1 MVEALKK
8 SLRDSAAAR
17 WSALAVVSIIM
28 FCGYYFDKATSAF
41 KTALVDTGWTSVDFG
56 FFKSAYGWLNVFAFM
71 LIIGGIILDKKGV
84 RFTGILASLVMV
96 FGVAICWFA
105 LASGFPIKTQVWG
118 AAIGFS
124 FFGMGVEVAGI
135 TVSKVIVKWFK
146 GKELATA
153 MGLQLAGARMGTA
166 VGLAAAMPIALKY
179 GVAAVA
185 LLGLVLLVMGTIA
198 YILYCGMD
206 KKLDASEPQPAVAKE
221 DAFKLK
227 DILEILKN
235 KGFWLI
241 ALLCLI
247 FYSGVFPFLDYAT
260 DLMVQKYHVSESLA
274 GLIPALLP
282 FGNILLTPVFGTI
295 YDRRGKGAS
304 IMILGAFLLVFV
316 HIIFAIPAF
325 SHWLVAV
332 GAMLLLGVAFSLVPS
347 AMWPS
352 VPKLIPEKQLGTAY
366 SMIFFTQNIGLMGV
380 PYLIGWV
387 LDRFCRLPA
396 VDGKIAYNYTLPMII
411 FLCFGVIA
419 VYVAFLLK
427 ADDRKKGYGL
437 EMPNI
442 KRS

>member
-1 MVEALKK
+1 MVDAIRR
-8 SLRDSAAAR
+8 SLRESPAAR

-41 KTALVDTGWTSVDFG
+41 KTAIVATGWTSVDFG

-84 RFTGILASLVMV
+84 RFTGVLASLVMV
-96 FGVAICWFA
+96 FGIATCWIG
-105 LASGFPIKTQVWG
+105 LVSGFPIHTQVWV
-118 AAIGFS
+118 AAIGFA

-146 GKELATA
+146 GKEMATA

-185 LLGLVLLVMGTIA
+185 FLGLVLLLMGTIA

-206 KKLDASEPQPAVAKE
+206 RKLDASEPPVEVSKE
-221 DAFKLK
+221 DAFKLR

-295 YDRRGKGAS
+295 YDRKGKGAS

-316 HIIFAIPAF
+316 HVIFAVPAF

-366 SMIFFTQNIGLMGV
+366 SMIFYIQNIGLMGV

-387 LDRFCRLPA
+387 LDRYCRLPG
-396 VDGKIAYNYTLPMII
+396 VNGKVAYNYTLPMLI
-411 FLCFGVIA
+411 FLSFGIVA
-419 VYVAFLLK
+419 VFVAFLLK

-437 EMPNI
+437 ELPNI
-442 KRS
+442 KR

>member
-1 MVEALKK
+1 MVEAIKK

-17 WSALAVVSIIM
+17 WSALSVVSIIM

-41 KTALVDTGWTSVDFG
+41 KTALVSTGWTSVDFG

-96 FGVAICWFA
+96 FGVALCWIG
-105 LASGFPIKTQVWG
+105 LVSGFPVRTQVWV

-146 GKELATA
+146 GREMATA

-185 LLGLVLLVMGTIA
+185 FLGLVLLVMGTIA

-206 KKLDASEPQPAVAKE
+206 KKLDASEPPAVVAKE
-221 DAFKLK
+221 DAFRLK

-295 YDRRGKGAS
+295 YDRKGKGAS
-304 IMILGAFLLVFV
+304 IMN
-316 HIIFAIPAF
+316 P
-325 SHWLVAV
+325 
-332 GAMLLLGVAFSLVPS
+332 VPMTG
-347 AMWPS
+347 MW
-352 VPKLIPEKQLGTAY
+352 KEW
-366 SMIFFTQNIGLMGV
+366 GL
-380 PYLIGWV
+380 W
-387 LDRFCRLPA
+387 
-396 VDGKIAYNYTLPMII
+396 
-411 FLCFGVIA
+411 
-419 VYVAFLLK
+419 
-427 ADDRKKGYGL
+427 
-437 EMPNI
+437 
-442 KRS
+442 

>member
-1 MVEALKK
+1 MVEAIKK
-8 SLRDSAAAR
+8 SLRESPAAR
-17 WSALAVVSIIM
+17 WSALSVVSIIM

-96 FGVAICWFA
+96 FGVAVCWIG
-105 LASGFPIKTQVWG
+105 LVSGFPIRTQVWV
-118 AAIGFS
+118 AAVGFS

-146 GKELATA
+146 GKEMATA

-185 LLGLVLLVMGTIA
+185 FLGLVLLVAGTIA
-198 YILYCGMD
+198 FILYCGMD
-206 KKLDASEPQPAVAKE
+206 KKLDASEPPALIAKE

-260 DLMVQKYHVSESLA
+260 DLMVQKYHVSEALA

-295 YDRRGKGAS
+295 YDRKGKGAS

-316 HIIFAIPAF
+316 HVIFSIPAF
-325 SHWLVAV
+325 SHWTVAV

-387 LDRFCRLPA
+387 LDRFCRLPD
-396 VDGKIAYNYTLPMII
+396 VNGKVAYNYTLPMLI
-411 FLCFGVIA
+411 FLSFGIIA
-419 VYVAFLLK
+419 VFVAFLLK

-442 KRS
+442 KRA

>member
-1 MVEALKK
+1 MVEAMKR

-17 WSALAVVSIIM
+17 WSALAIVSVIM

-41 KTALVDTGWTSVDFG
+41 KTAIVDSGWSSVDFG

-84 RFTGILASLVMV
+84 RFTGLLSALVML
-96 FGVAICWFA
+96 FGVAVVWVA
-105 LASGFPIKTQVWG
+105 LSLNLPLRTQVWL
-118 AAIGFS
+118 AAVGFA
-124 FFGMGVEVAGI
+124 FFGTGVEVAGI
-135 TVSKVIVKWFK
+135 TVSKVVVKWFK

-153 MGLQLAGARMGTA
+153 MGLQLAVARMGTA
-166 VGLAAAMPIALKY
+166 VGLAVAMPLALQY
-179 GVAAVA
+179 GVKAVP
-185 LLGLVLLVMGTIA
+185 LLGLALLAVGTGA
-198 YILYCGMD
+198 YFFYCRMD
-206 KKLDASEPQPAVAKE
+206 RKLDASEPPVAQGAE
-221 DAFKLK
+221 DAFKLG
-227 DILEILKN
+227 DIVRILKN

-260 DLMVQKYHVSESLA
+260 DLMVQKYHVSARLA

-282 FGNILLTPVFGTI
+282 FGNILLTPLFGTV
-295 YDRRGKGAS
+295 YDRKGKGAT

-316 HIIFAIPAF
+316 HALFAIPAF

-332 GAMLLLGVAFSLVPS
+332 VAMLLLGVAFSLVPS

-366 SMIFFTQNIGLMGV
+366 SMIFYIQNIGLMGV

-387 LDRFCRLPA
+387 LERFCRVPGA
-396 VDGKIAYNYTLPMII
+396 DGKVAYNYTLPLLI
-411 FLCFGVIA
+411 FLGFGIVA
-419 VYVAFLLK
+419 VGVAFLLK

-437 EMPNI
+437 EQPNI
-442 KRS
+442 VRP

>member
-1 MVEALKK
+1 MVEAIKK
-8 SLRDSAAAR
+8 SLRESPAAR

-41 KTALVDTGWTSVDFG
+41 KTALVSTGWTSVDFG

-96 FGVAICWFA
+96 FGVATCWFGLVA
-105 LASGFPIKTQVWG
+105 GFPIKTQVWI

-146 GKELATA
+146 GKEMATA

-166 VGLAAAMPIALKY
+166 VGLAAAMPIALRY

-185 LLGLVLLVMGTIA
+185 FLGLVLLVMGTIA

-206 KKLDASEPQPAVAKE
+206 RKLDASEPPAVIAKE
-221 DAFKLK
+221 DAFKLR

-295 YDRRGKGAS
+295 YDRKGKGAS

-325 SHWLVAV
+325 SHWTVAV

-387 LDRFCRLPA
+387 LERFCRLPD
-396 VDGKIAYNYTLPMII
+396 VNGKAAYNYTLPMII
-411 FLCFGVIA
+411 FLCFGIIA
-419 VYVAFLLK
+419 VFVAFLLK
-427 ADDRKKGYGL
+427 ADDRKKSYGL
-437 EMPNI
+437 ELPNI
-442 KRS
+442 KH

>member
-1 MVEALKK
+1 MVEAIRK
-8 SLRDSAAAR
+8 SLRESPSAR

-28 FCGYYFDKATSAF
+28 FCGYYFDKASSAF
-41 KTALVDTGWTSVDFG
+41 KTALVATGWTSVDFG

-96 FGVAICWFA
+96 FGVAICWTAFI
-105 LASGFPIKTQVWG
+105 SGFPIKTQVWV

-185 LLGLVLLVMGTIA
+185 FLGLALLVAGTIA

-206 KKLDASEPQPAVAKE
+206 KKLEASEPQVEIAKE
-221 DAFKLK
+221 DAFKLA
-227 DILEILKN
+227 DIVEILKN

-247 FYSGVFPFLDYAT
+247 FYSAVFPFLDYAT
-260 DLMVQKYHVSESLA
+260 DLMVQKYHVSGTLA

-295 YDRRGKGAS
+295 YDRKGKGAS

-325 SHWLVAV
+325 SHWTVAV

-387 LDRFCRLPA
+387 LDRYCRLPN
-396 VDGKIAYNYTLPMII
+396 VDGKVAYNYTLPMLI
-411 FLCFGVIA
+411 FLSFSVIA
-419 VYVAFLLK
+419 VGVAFMLK

-442 KRS
+442 KH

>member
-1 MVEALKK
+1 MVEAIKK

-41 KTALVDTGWTSVDFG
+41 KTAIVDSGWSSVDFG

-71 LIIGGIILDKKGV
+71 LIVGGIILDKKGV
-84 RFTGILASLVMV
+84 RFTGVMAALVMV
-96 FGVAICWFA
+96 FGVATCWIG
-105 LASGFPIKTQVWG
+105 LVSGFPIRTQVWI

-146 GKELATA
+146 GREMATA

-166 VGLAAAMPIALKY
+166 VGLAAAMPIALRY

-185 LLGLVLLVMGTIA
+185 FLGLVLLVMGTIA

-206 KKLDASEPQPAVAKE
+206 KKLDASEPQVEVAKE
-221 DAFKLK
+221 DAFKLR

-247 FYSGVFPFLDYAT
+247 FYAGVFPFLDYAT

-295 YDRRGKGAS
+295 YDRKGKGAS

-316 HIIFAIPAF
+316 HVIFAIPAF
-325 SHWLVAV
+325 SHWIVAV

-366 SMIFFTQNIGLMGV
+366 SMIFYIQNIGLMSV

-387 LDRFCRLPA
+387 LDRFCRLPS
-396 VDGKIAYNYTLPMII
+396 VDGKVAYNYTLPMII
-411 FLCFGVIA
+411 FLCFGIIA
-419 VYVAFLLK
+419 VFVAFMLK

>member
-1 MVEALKK
+1 MVEAMKR

-17 WSALAVVSIIM
+17 WSALAIVSVIM

-41 KTALVDTGWTSVDFG
+41 KTAIVDSGWSSVDFG

-84 RFTGILASLVMV
+84 RFTGILAALVMV
-96 FGVAICWFA
+96 FGVAVCWVA
-105 LASGFPIKTQVWG
+105 LASGFPLRTQVWM
-118 AAIGFS
+118 AAVGFA
-124 FFGMGVEVAGI
+124 FFGTGVEVAGI

-153 MGLQLAGARMGTA
+153 MGLQLAVARMGTA
-166 VGLAAAMPIALKY
+166 VGLAVAMPLALQW
-179 GVAAVA
+179 GVKAVPF
-185 LLGLVLLVMGTIA
+185 LGLALLVMGTIA
-198 YILYCGMD
+198 FIFYCRMD
-206 KKLDASEPQPAVAKE
+206 KKLDASEPQAKIAHE
-221 DAFKLK
+221 DAFKLA
-227 DILEILKN
+227 DIVAILKN

-260 DLMVQKYHVSESLA
+260 DLMVQKYHVDAKLA

-282 FGNILLTPVFGTI
+282 FGNILLTPLFGTI
-295 YDRRGKGAS
+295 YDRKGKGAS

-316 HIIFAIPAF
+316 HVIFAIPAF
-325 SHWLVAV
+325 SHWAVAV

-366 SMIFFTQNIGLMGV
+366 SMIFYIQNIGLMGV
-380 PYLIGWV
+380 PYLVGWV
-387 LDRFCRLPA
+387 LDRFCRLPD
-396 VDGKIAYNYTLPMII
+396 VDGKVAYNYTLPLLI
-411 FLCFGVIA
+411 FLSFGVIA
-419 VYVAFLLK
+419 VFVAFLLK

-437 EMPNI
+437 ELPNI
-442 KRS
+442 KRA

>member
-1 MVEALKK
+1 MVDAIRK
-8 SLRDSAAAR
+8 SLRESPAAR

-28 FCGYYFDKATSAF
+28 FCGYYFDKATSAV
-41 KTALVDTGWTSVDFG
+41 KTALVATGWTSVDFG

-84 RFTGILASLVMV
+84 RFTGILSSLVMV
-96 FGVAICWFA
+96 FGVATCWFGLTA
-105 LASGFPIKTQVWG
+105 GFPVKTQVWV
-118 AAIGFS
+118 AAIGFA

-146 GKELATA
+146 GKEMATA

-166 VGLAAAMPIALKY
+166 VGLAAAMPIALRY

-185 LLGLVLLVMGTIA
+185 FLGLMLLVAGTIA
-198 YILYCGMD
+198 FILYCGMD
-206 KKLDASEPQPAVAKE
+206 RKLDASEPPAVIAKE
-221 DAFKLK
+221 DAFKLA

-241 ALLCLI
+241 AMLCLI

-282 FGNILLTPVFGTI
+282 FGNILLTPVFGQI
-295 YDRRGKGAS
+295 YDRKGKGAS

-325 SHWLVAV
+325 SHWIVAV

-387 LDRFCRLPA
+387 LERFCRLPD
-396 VDGKIAYNYTLPMII
+396 VNGKAAYNYTLPMLI
-411 FLCFGVIA
+411 FLSFGIVA
-419 VYVAFLLK
+419 VFVAFMLK

-437 EMPNI
+437 ELPNI
-442 KRS
+442 KR

>member
-1 MVEALKK
+1 
-8 SLRDSAAAR
+8 
-17 WSALAVVSIIM
+17 VSIIM

-96 FGVAICWFA
+96 FGVAVCWIG
-105 LASGFPIKTQVWG
+105 LVSGFPIKTQVWV

-185 LLGLVLLVMGTIA
+185 FLGLVLLVMGTIA

-206 KKLDASEPQPAVAKE
+206 KKLDASEPQVEVAKE
-221 DAFKLK
+221 DAFKLS

-295 YDRRGKGAS
+295 YDRKGKGAS
-304 IMILGAFLLVFV
+304 MMILGAFLLVFV
-316 HIIFAIPAF
+316 HVIFAIPAF

-387 LDRFCRLPA
+387 LDRFCRLPD
-396 VDGKIAYNYTLPMII
+396 VNGKAAYNYTLPMII
-411 FLCFGVIA
+411 FLCFGLIA
-419 VYVAFLLK
+419 VFVAFLLK

>member
-1 MVEALKK
+1 MADAVKR

-17 WSALAVVSIIM
+17 WSALAIVSVIM

-41 KTALVDTGWTSVDFG
+41 KTAIVDSGWSSVDFG

-84 RFTGILASLVMV
+84 RFTGILSALVMLL
-96 FGVAICWFA
+96 GVGICWVG
-105 LASGFPIKTQVWG
+105 LASGFPVRTQVWV
-118 AAIGFS
+118 AAVGFA
-124 FFGMGVEVAGI
+124 FFGTGVEVAGI

-166 VGLAAAMPIALKY
+166 VGLAVAMPLALKW
-179 GVAAVA
+179 GVKAVPFLGLA
-185 LLGLVLLVMGTIA
+185 LLLMGTVA
-198 YILYCGMD
+198 YLFYCRMD
-206 KKLDASEPQPAVAKE
+206 RRLDASEPPAAAAGE
-221 DAFKLK
+221 DAFKLS
-227 DILEILKN
+227 DIVLILKN

-260 DLMVQKYHVSESLA
+260 DLMVQKYHVSASLA

-282 FGNILLTPVFGTI
+282 FGNILLTPLFGTI
-295 YDRRGKGAS
+295 YDRKGKGAS
-304 IMILGAFLLVFV
+304 IMILGAFLLVIV
-316 HIIFAIPAF
+316 HAIFAVPAF
-325 SHWLVAV
+325 SHWAVAV

-366 SMIFFTQNIGLMGV
+366 SMIFYIQNIGLMGV

-387 LDRFCRLPA
+387 LDRFCRVPGA
-396 VDGKIAYNYTLPMII
+396 GGKVAYNYTLPLLI
-411 FLCFGVIA
+411 FLSFGVIA
-419 VYVAFLLK
+419 IFVAYRLK

-437 EMPNI
+437 ELPNI
-442 KRS
+442 KRA

>member
-1 MVEALKK
+1 MVDAIRK
-8 SLRDSAAAR
+8 SLRESPSAR

-41 KTALVDTGWTSVDFG
+41 KTALVATGWTSVDFG

-84 RFTGILASLVMV
+84 RFTGILSSLVMV
-96 FGVAICWFA
+96 FGVATCWFGLSA
-105 LASGFPIKTQVWG
+105 GFPIKTQVWV

-146 GKELATA
+146 GKEMATA

-185 LLGLVLLVMGTIA
+185 LLGLVLLVIGTIA

-206 KKLDASEPQPAVAKE
+206 KKLDASEPPAVISKE
-221 DAFKLK
+221 DAFKLA

-282 FGNILLTPVFGTI
+282 FGNILLTPVFGQI
-295 YDRRGKGAS
+295 YDRKGKGAS

-325 SHWLVAV
+325 SHWTVAV

-387 LDRFCRLPA
+387 LERFCRLPD
-396 VDGKIAYNYTLPMII
+396 VNGKAAYNYTLPMLI
-411 FLCFGVIA
+411 FLSFGILAIFIA
-419 VYVAFLLK
+419 FMLK

-437 EMPNI
+437 ELPNI
-442 KRS
+442 KH

>member
-1 MVEALKK
+1 MVEAIKK
-8 SLRDSAAAR
+8 SLRESPSAR

-41 KTALVDTGWTSVDFG
+41 KTALVGTGWTSVDFG

-96 FGVAICWFA
+96 FGVAVCWIG
-105 LASGFPIKTQVWG
+105 LVSGFPIKTQVWV

-146 GKELATA
+146 GKEMATA

-185 LLGLVLLVMGTIA
+185 FLGLVLLVMGTIA

-206 KKLDASEPQPAVAKE
+206 KKLDASEPQVEVAKE
-221 DAFKLK
+221 DAFKLR

-295 YDRRGKGAS
+295 YDRKGKGAS

-316 HIIFAIPAF
+316 HVIFAIPAF

-387 LDRFCRLPA
+387 LDRFCRLPD
-396 VDGKIAYNYTLPMII
+396 VNGKVAYNYTLPMII
-411 FLCFGVIA
+411 FLCFGVLA
-419 VYVAFLLK
+419 VFVAFLLK

>member
-1 MVEALKK
+1 
-8 SLRDSAAAR
+8 
-17 WSALAVVSIIM
+17 
-28 FCGYYFDKATSAF
+28 
-41 KTALVDTGWTSVDFG
+41 VDFG

-84 RFTGILASLVMV
+84 RFTGILSALVMV
-96 FGVAICWFA
+96 FGVGVCWIG
-105 LASGFPIKTQVWG
+105 LVSGFPVRTQVWI
-118 AAIGFS
+118 AAIGFA
-124 FFGMGVEVAGI
+124 FFGTGVEVAGI

-166 VGLAAAMPIALKY
+166 VGLAVAMPVALKY
-179 GVAAVA
+179 GAAAVA
-185 LLGLVLLVMGTIA
+185 FLGLVLLVMGTIA
-198 YILYCGMD
+198 FILYCGMD
-206 KKLDASEPQPAVAKE
+206 KKLEASEPQLEATKE
-221 DAFKLK
+221 DAFRLS
-227 DILEILKN
+227 DITDILKN

-260 DLMVQKYHVSESLA
+260 DLMVQKYHVSKGLA

-295 YDRRGKGAS
+295 YDRKGKGAS

-387 LDRFCRLPA
+387 LDRFCRLPS
-396 VDGKIAYNYTLPMII
+396 VDGKVAYNYTLPMLI
-411 FLCFGVIA
+411 FLGFGIIA
-419 VYVAFLLK
+419 VFVAFLLK

>member
-1 MVEALKK
+1 MVEAIKK
-8 SLRDSAAAR
+8 SLRESPAAR
-17 WSALAVVSIIM
+17 WSALSVVSIIM

-41 KTALVDTGWTSVDFG
+41 KTALVATGWTSVDFG

-96 FGVAICWFA
+96 FGVAVCWIG
-105 LASGFPIKTQVWG
+105 LVSGFPIRTQVWV

-146 GKELATA
+146 GREMATA

-185 LLGLVLLVMGTIA
+185 FLGLVLLVAGTIA

-206 KKLDASEPQPAVAKE
+206 KKLDASEPPAMIAKE
-221 DAFKLK
+221 DAFKLR

-260 DLMVQKYHVSESLA
+260 DLMVQKYHVSEALA

-295 YDRRGKGAS
+295 YDRKGKGAS

-316 HIIFAIPAF
+316 HVIFAIPAF
-325 SHWLVAV
+325 SHWAVAV

-387 LDRFCRLPA
+387 LERFCRLPD
-396 VDGKIAYNYTLPMII
+396 VNGKVAYNYTLPMLI
-411 FLCFGVIA
+411 FLGFGIIA
-419 VYVAFLLK
+419 VLVAFMLK

>member
-1 MVEALKK
+1 MVEAIKK

-28 FCGYYFDKATSAF
+28 FCGYYFDKATSAL
-41 KTALVDTGWTSVDFG
+41 KTAIVSTGWTSVDFG

-96 FGVAICWFA
+96 FGVAICWIG
-105 LASGFPIKTQVWG
+105 LVSGFPVRTQVWV
-118 AAIGFS
+118 AAIGFA
-124 FFGMGVEVAGI
+124 FFGTGVEVAGI

-185 LLGLVLLVMGTIA
+185 FLGLVLLVMGTIA

-206 KKLDASEPQPAVAKE
+206 KKLDASESPAVIAKE
-221 DAFKLK
+221 DAFKLA

-295 YDRRGKGAS
+295 YDRKGKGAS
-304 IMILGAFLLVFV
+304 IMALGAFLLVFV
-316 HIIFAIPAF
+316 HVIFAIPAF

-366 SMIFFTQNIGLMGV
+366 SMIFYIQNIGLMSV

-387 LDRFCRLPA
+387 LDRFCRLPS
-396 VDGKIAYNYTLPMII
+396 VDGRVAYNYTLPMII
-411 FLCFGVIA
+411 FICFGVIA
-419 VYVAFLLK
+419 VFMAFLLK

>member
-1 MVEALKK
+1 MVEAIKK
-8 SLRDSAAAR
+8 SLRESPAAR
-17 WSALAVVSIIM
+17 WSALSVVSIVM

-41 KTALVDTGWTSVDFG
+41 KTALVATGWTSVDFG

-96 FGVAICWFA
+96 FGVAVCWIG
-105 LASGFPIKTQVWG
+105 LVSGFPIRTQVWV

-166 VGLAAAMPIALKY
+166 VGLAAAMPIALRY

-185 LLGLVLLVMGTIA
+185 FLGLVLLVMGTIA

-206 KKLDASEPQPAVAKE
+206 KKLDASEPPAVIAKE
-221 DAFKLK
+221 DAFKLR

-295 YDRRGKGAS
+295 YDRKGKGAS

-387 LDRFCRLPA
+387 LDRFCRLPD
-396 VDGKIAYNYTLPMII
+396 VNGKVAYNYTLPMLI
-411 FLCFGVIA
+411 FLSFSIVA
-419 VYVAFLLK
+419 VFVAFMLK

-442 KRS
+442 QRS

>member
-1 MVEALKK
+1 MVDAIKK

-17 WSALAVVSIIM
+17 WSALSVVSIIM

-41 KTALVDTGWTSVDFG
+41 KTALVSTGWTSVDFG

-84 RFTGILASLVMV
+84 RFTGVLASLVMV
-96 FGVAICWFA
+96 FGVALCWIG
-105 LASGFPIKTQVWG
+105 LVSGFPVRTQVWV

-146 GKELATA
+146 GREMATA

-185 LLGLVLLVMGTIA
+185 FLGLVLLVMGTIA

-206 KKLDASEPQPAVAKE
+206 KRLDASEPPAVIAKE

-227 DILEILKN
+227 DILDILKN

-260 DLMVQKYHVSESLA
+260 DLMVQKYHVSEGLA

-295 YDRRGKGAS
+295 YDRKGKGAS
-304 IMILGAFLLVFV
+304 IMILGAFLLVLV
-316 HIIFAIPAF
+316 HVIFAIPAF

-366 SMIFFTQNIGLMGV
+366 SLIFFTQNIGLMGV

-387 LDRFCRLPA
+387 LDRFCRLPD
-396 VDGKIAYNYTLPMII
+396 VNGKIAYNYTLPMLI
-411 FLCFGVIA
+411 FLGFGVIA
-419 VYVAFLLK
+419 VFVAFLLK

-442 KRS
+442 QRS

>member
-1 MVEALKK
+1 MVEAIKK
-8 SLRDSAAAR
+8 SLRESPTAR

-41 KTALVDTGWTSVDFG
+41 KTAIVAAGWTSVNFG

-84 RFTGILASLVMV
+84 RFTGVLASLVMV
-96 FGVAICWFA
+96 FGVGTCWFA
-105 LASGFPIKTQVWG
+105 LVSGFPIHTQVWV
-118 AAIGFS
+118 AAVGFA

-146 GKELATA
+146 GKEMATA

-166 VGLAAAMPIALKY
+166 VGLAVAMPLALKW
-179 GVAAVA
+179 GVQAVA

-198 YILYCGMD
+198 FILYCGMD
-206 KKLDASEPQPAVAKE
+206 KKLDASEPPVEVAKE
-221 DAFKLK
+221 DAFKLA

-282 FGNILLTPVFGTI
+282 FGNILLTPVFGQI
-295 YDRRGKGAS
+295 YDRKGKGAS

-316 HIIFAIPAF
+316 HVIFAVPAF

-366 SMIFFTQNIGLMGV
+366 SMIFYIQNIGLMGV

-387 LDRFCRLPA
+387 LDRFCRLPD
-396 VDGKIAYNYTLPMII
+396 VNGKVAYNYTLPMLI
-411 FLCFGVIA
+411 FLSFGVVA
-419 VYVAFLLK
+419 VFVAFLLK

-437 EMPNI
+437 ELPNI
-442 KRS
+442 KR

>member
-1 MVEALKK
+1 MVDAIRK
-8 SLRDSAAAR
+8 SLRESPAAR

-41 KTALVDTGWTSVDFG
+41 KTALVATGWTSVDFG

-84 RFTGILASLVMV
+84 RFTGILSSLVMV
-96 FGVAICWFA
+96 FGVATCWFGLSA
-105 LASGFPIKTQVWG
+105 GFPVKTQVWV

-146 GKELATA
+146 GKEMATA

-166 VGLAAAMPIALKY
+166 VGLAAAMPIALRF

-185 LLGLVLLVMGTIA
+185 FLGLVLLVAGTIA

-206 KKLDASEPQPAVAKE
+206 RKLDASEPPAVVSTE

-227 DILEILKN
+227 DILDILKN

-241 ALLCLI
+241 AMLCLI

-282 FGNILLTPVFGTI
+282 FGNILLTPVFGQI
-295 YDRRGKGAS
+295 YDRKGKGAS

-316 HIIFAIPAF
+316 HVIFAIPAF
-325 SHWLVAV
+325 SHWTVAV

-387 LDRFCRLPA
+387 LERFCRLPD
-396 VDGKIAYNYTLPMII
+396 VNGKAAYNYTLPMVI
-411 FLCFGVIA
+411 FLCFGIVA
-419 VYVAFLLK
+419 VFVAFMLK

-437 EMPNI
+437 ELPNI
-442 KRS
+442 KR